1 MYYYEPMQQLGGHEP
16 QSSLLMPD
24 AELSRLTLA
33 NLTYF
38 SCDYLLA
45 THSSGGSTRLLL
57 LNKEA
62 DEDEVNEQG
71 EPCYRVQ
78 SSLRIN
84 GLVNAVTIGANAMD
98 QFYVQTVNNGHTYE
112 VSLKSDNTLKVE
124 RTHVQ
129 LSQPA
134 DQIEWFTIIS
144 DSTGI

>member
-1 MYYYEPMQQLGGHEP
+1 MQQLGGHEP

-124 RTHVQ
+124 RT
-129 LSQPA
+129 S
-134 DQIEWFTIIS
+134 IS
-144 DSTGI
+144 PTSPP